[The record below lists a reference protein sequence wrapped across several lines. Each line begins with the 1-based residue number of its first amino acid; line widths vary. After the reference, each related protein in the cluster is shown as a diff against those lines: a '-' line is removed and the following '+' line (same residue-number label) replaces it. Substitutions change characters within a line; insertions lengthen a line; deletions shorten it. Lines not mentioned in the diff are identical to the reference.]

1 MMTRTLEPDGE
12 ASLASLLYLYI
23 WPFWMFKDVN
33 RGNLLEQAAAYR
45 HNRER
50 RVYLPGYLL
59 RWTLI
64 FALLLGGIMMFEALE
79 QAGIMLP
86 AASRLLAGATGMFAS
101 GAMVVMVQ
109 ITVAYLFLCHWRY

>member
-1 MMTRTLEPDGE
+1 MTTHAIQAGSDE
-12 ASLASLLYLYI
+12 SLAVLLYLYI

-45 HNRER
+45 YNREHR
-50 RVYLPGYLL
+50 IYLPGYLL

-64 FALLLGGIMMFEALE
+64 FALLLGGMLGLESLE

-86 AASRLLAGATGMFAS
+86 AASRLLAGATGMVAS
-101 GAMVVMVQ
+101 AAMVVMVQ